1 MKEGRTYKV
10 LRNVGSGLGFRL
22 ISILLP
28 FILRTVMIRY
38 MGIQYA
44 GLNTLFHSILQVL
57 NMAELGF
64 GSALTF
70 SMYKPLVEKD
80 EEKICQLL
88 NLYKVIYN
96 RLGGVILFLGI
107 LMTPFLPYLIKGS
120 YPSDINIYILF
131 WIYIIDTVASY
142 FLFAYMQSLLN
153 ADQRSDIVNL
163 IRMGT
168 YTIYNILQ
176 IIMIMVFK
184 NYYAY
189 LIFTPICTI
198 VNNILT
204 AVCAKRMYP
213 NYQCKGEISDREK
226 NVIFNKVKALAG
238 HKVGNV
244 LVASLDSVVVS
255 AFLGLTTVGIYGN
268 YYYIITALGG
278 IIDVIHNAL
287 IASVGNAIATE
298 SKEKIYDIFNKLNF
312 LMAWGMC
319 FCCIGL
325 ICLLQPFI
333 LLWVGE
339 EGLFPTAT
347 MVLSVV
353 YFYSRK
359 SRLIGL
365 GFKDAAGLWEA
376 DFWKPYIGAALNLI
390 LNIVLVNIMGVNGV
404 YIATIFVMF
413 GVYFPFETRAIFRGI
428 FERSSVEYIL
438 QYGFYTF
445 STVVSC
451 GVAYCCTTLVTIN
464 GFGGLIIKGIIGIVS
479 GNFVYLLIALINR
492 NSRRQILALVRD
504 IPVLSKKR

>member
-1 MKEGRTYKV
+1 
-10 LRNVGSGLGFRL
+10 
-22 ISILLP
+22 
-28 FILRTVMIRY
+28 
-38 MGIQYA
+38 
-44 GLNTLFHSILQVL
+44 
-57 NMAELGF
+57 
-64 GSALTF
+64 
-70 SMYKPLVEKD
+70 
-80 EEKICQLL
+80 
-88 NLYKVIYN
+88 
-96 RLGGVILFLGI
+96 
-107 LMTPFLPYLIKGS
+107 
-120 YPSDINIYILF
+120 
-131 WIYIIDTVASY
+131 
-142 FLFAYMQSLLN
+142 
-153 ADQRSDIVNL
+153 
-163 IRMGT
+163 
-168 YTIYNILQ
+168 
-176 IIMIMVFK
+176 
-184 NYYAY
+184 
-189 LIFTPICTI
+189 
-198 VNNILT
+198 
-204 AVCAKRMYP
+204 
-213 NYQCKGEISDREK
+213 
-226 NVIFNKVKALAG
+226 
-238 HKVGNV
+238 
-244 LVASLDSVVVS
+244 
-255 AFLGLTTVGIYGN
+255 
-268 YYYIITALGG
+268 
-278 IIDVIHNAL
+278 
-287 IASVGNAIATE
+287 
-298 SKEKIYDIFNKLNF
+298 
-312 LMAWGMC
+312 MC